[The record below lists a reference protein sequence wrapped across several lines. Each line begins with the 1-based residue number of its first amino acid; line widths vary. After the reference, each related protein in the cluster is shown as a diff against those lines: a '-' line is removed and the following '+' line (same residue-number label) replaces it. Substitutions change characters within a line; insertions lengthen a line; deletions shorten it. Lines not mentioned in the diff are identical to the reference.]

1 MIPKPNIINR
11 EHYNSIV
18 YLSHPYGGKQE
29 NLSKINECQRL
40 LTIMHPENLYL
51 NPIAMFGS
59 LYDCTTYKQ
68 GLNMTLLLL
77 EELADEMIICSK
89 DWQFSKVAVQRSN
102 IVTTDIYRI
111 KFILWSKLEMNTKN
125 TERNMIKMTNFIIGA
140 LVGLVLGFLIA
151 YRTVTEM
158 LNELDE
164 NNKEENANGTES
176 KSDKT

>member
-18 YLSHPYGGKQE
+18 YLFHPYGGKQE

-59 LYDCTTYKQ
+59 LYDCTTYEQ

-89 DWQFSKVAVQRSN
+89 DWQFSKGCCAEIEYCNNRH
-102 IVTTDIYRI
+102 IPYKIYT
-111 KFILWSKLEMNTKN
+111 LEQIRDEYEKYRKEHDKN
-125 TERNMIKMTNFIIGA
+125 G
-140 LVGLVLGFLIA
+140 
-151 YRTVTEM
+151 
-158 LNELDE
+158 
-164 NNKEENANGTES
+164 
-176 KSDKT
+176 